1 MHAVPNVH
9 FIYVQQLSLQY
20 LHRKEVLYIYLYS
33 IIISLNLR
41 KEQQEQK
48 SKEQ

>member
-9 FIYVQQLSLQY
+9 FIYVLYSSSVY
-20 LHRKEVLYIYLYS
+20 SIYIGRRFCIYIY